1 MHREILDF
9 HLENLEVRTVY
20 RAYVLG
26 LHLCPYAWRGFGDVR
41 RIHSPWR
48 FGPLGRQGPPMHACD
63 LVHMCEGFVL
73 QGWHLLPTSLRE
85 TSFIERACFS
95 IKTKELISQ
104 LFFN

>member
-48 FGPLGRQGPPMHACD
+48 FGPLGRARPCMHAIWSTCVKA
-63 LVHMCEGFVL
+63 LSYKVGIYSP
-73 QGWHLLPTSLRE
+73 QAS
-85 TSFIERACFS
+85 ERPA
-95 IKTKELISQ
+95 L
-104 LFFN
+104 